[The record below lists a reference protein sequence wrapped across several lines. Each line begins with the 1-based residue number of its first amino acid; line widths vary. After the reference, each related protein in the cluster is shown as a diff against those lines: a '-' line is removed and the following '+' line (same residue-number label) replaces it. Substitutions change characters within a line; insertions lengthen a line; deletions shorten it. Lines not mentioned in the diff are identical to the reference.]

1 MALDFL
7 GKGMAFPPRIDPATG
22 RVVMSSGLQSV
33 KESIYLILM
42 TQTTE
47 RITRPTFGT
56 DTAEYVFMDMNQ
68 TYLTIMKRDLTESI
82 LRQEP
87 RVSSV
92 DIETSLEAQ
101 QGYIL
106 INIDYTVA
114 NTNQRDNL
122 VFPFYLNAEPEPEEE
137 EEYYEP
143 DVIDVDMYETDTVE

>member
-1 MALDFL
+1 
-7 GKGMAFPPRIDPATG
+7 
-22 RVVMSSGLQSV
+22 
-33 KESIYLILM
+33 
-42 TQTTE
+42 
-47 RITRPTFGT
+47 
-56 DTAEYVFMDMNQ
+56 MDMSQ

-92 DIETSLEAQ
+92 DIETTMEAQ

-114 NTNQRDNL
+114 DTNQTDNL
-122 VFPFYLNAEPEPEEE
+122 VFPFYLNAEPVPDEE

>member
-1 MALDFL
+1 MAVTAA
-7 GKGMAFPPRIDPATG
+7 GKAIVARRKRSIFSVPRMRNRERAYAA
-22 RVVMSSGLQSV
+22 SGFTV
-33 KESIYLILM
+33 RCA
-42 TQTTE
+42 TTE

-92 DIETSLEAQ
+92 DIETSMESQ

-106 INIDYTVA
+106 ITIDYTVA

-137 EEYYEP
+137 EEYFEP

>member
-1 MALDFL
+1 MAQDFL
-7 GKGMAFPPRIDPATG
+7 GTGMAFPPRIDPATG
-22 RVVMSSGLQSV
+22 RVVLSSGLQSV

-92 DIETSLEAQ
+92 DIETTLEGQ

-114 NTNQRDNL
+114 DTNQSDNL
-122 VFPFYLNAEPEPEEE
+122 VFPFYLNAEPMPDEE

-143 DVIDVDMYETDTVE
+143 DMIDVDMYGTDTEE